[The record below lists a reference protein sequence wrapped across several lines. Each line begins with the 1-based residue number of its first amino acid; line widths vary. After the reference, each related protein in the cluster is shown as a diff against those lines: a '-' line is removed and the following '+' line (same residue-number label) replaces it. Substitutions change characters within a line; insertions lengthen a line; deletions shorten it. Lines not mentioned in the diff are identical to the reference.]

1 MAEKE
6 KKSLTVKITG
16 VLPSVNVIETTD
28 YKDFDSLVKEYINKT
43 GGVLTK
49 ILINEKEV
57 PMKFYDE
64 IKTSFF
70 EGGEVIEL
78 EFSDRNYVLMNLFES
93 GKDYINK
100 IKQNLDS
107 VSKQALLD
115 SEQSHE
121 MLQAVAEGFQAM
133 INIIMIAENQMFF
146 GKAIHTPEQ
155 LDKIKK
161 VVSQIVSSQEKK
173 DSVDLSD
180 IIDFDLPQTLE
191 TFREIFETA
200 EREMKKEKSN

>member
-191 TFREIFETA
+191 TFKEIFENA
-200 EREMKKEKSN
+200 EKEMKKEKSN

>member
-6 KKSLTVKITG
+6 KKSLIVKITG
-16 VLPSVNVIETTD
+16 VLPSVNEIETTD
-28 YKDFDSLVKEYINKT
+28 YKNFDSLVKEYINKT

-49 ILINEKEV
+49 ILVNEKEV
-57 PMKFYDE
+57 PMKFYDD

-93 GKDYINK
+93 GKDYIDK
-100 IKQNLDS
+100 IKQSLDS

-121 MLQAVAEGFQAM
+121 MLKAVAEGFQAM

-155 LDKIKK
+155 LEKIKK
-161 VVSQIVSSQEKK
+161 VVSQIVISQEKK

-191 TFREIFETA
+191 IFRKIFETA

>member
-6 KKSLTVKITG
+6 KKSLIVKITG
-16 VLPSVNVIETTD
+16 VLPSVDEIETTD
-28 YKDFDSLVKEYINKT
+28 YKNFDSLVKEYINKT

-93 GKDYINK
+93 GKDYIDK
-100 IKQNLDS
+100 IKQSLDS

-155 LDKIKK
+155 LEKIKK
-161 VVSQIVSSQEKK
+161 VVSQIVISQEKK

-191 TFREIFETA
+191 IFRKIFETA

>member
-155 LDKIKK
+155 LEKIKK
-161 VVSQIVSSQEKK
+161 VVSQIVISQEKK

-191 TFREIFETA
+191 TFKEIFENA
-200 EREMKKEKSN
+200 EKEMKKEKSN

>member
-28 YKDFDSLVKEYINKT
+28 YKNFDSLVKEYINKT

-49 ILINEKEV
+49 ILVNEKEV
-57 PMKFYDE
+57 PMKFYDD

-155 LDKIKK
+155 LEKIKK
-161 VVSQIVSSQEKK
+161 VVSQIVISQEKK

-191 TFREIFETA
+191 IFRKIFETA

>member
-6 KKSLTVKITG
+6 KKSLIVKITG
-16 VLPSVNVIETTD
+16 VLPSVDEIETTD
-28 YKDFDSLVKEYINKT
+28 YKNFDSLVKEYINKT

-49 ILINEKEV
+49 ILVNEKEV
-57 PMKFYDE
+57 PMKFYDD

-93 GKDYINK
+93 GKDYIDK
-100 IKQNLDS
+100 IKQSLDS

-121 MLQAVAEGFQAM
+121 MLKAVAEGFQAM

-155 LDKIKK
+155 LEKIKK
-161 VVSQIVSSQEKK
+161 VVSQIVISQEKK

-191 TFREIFETA
+191 IFRKIFETA

>member
-16 VLPSVNVIETTD
+16 VLPSINVIETSD

-49 ILINEKEV
+49 IIINEKEV

-107 VSKQALLD
+107 VSRQALLD
-115 SEQSHE
+115 SQQSHE

-191 TFREIFETA
+191 TFKEIFENA
-200 EREMKKEKSN
+200 EKEMKKEKSN

>member
-155 LDKIKK
+155 LEKIKK
-161 VVSQIVSSQEKK
+161 VVSQIVISQEKK

>member
-6 KKSLTVKITG
+6 KKSLIVKITG
-16 VLPSVNVIETTD
+16 VLPSVDEIETTD
-28 YKDFDSLVKEYINKT
+28 YKNFDSLVKEYINKT

-49 ILINEKEV
+49 ILVNEKEV
-57 PMKFYDE
+57 PMKFYDD

-93 GKDYINK
+93 GKDYIDK
-100 IKQNLDS
+100 IKQSLDS

-121 MLQAVAEGFQAM
+121 MLKAVAEGFQAM

-155 LDKIKK
+155 LEKIKK
-161 VVSQIVSSQEKK
+161 VVSQIVISQEKK

>member
-16 VLPSVNVIETTD
+16 VLPSINVIETSD

-49 ILINEKEV
+49 FIINEKEV

-107 VSKQALLD
+107 VSRQALLD
-115 SEQSHE
+115 SQQSHE

-191 TFREIFETA
+191 TFKEIFENA
-200 EREMKKEKSN
+200 EKEMKKEKSN

>member
-6 KKSLTVKITG
+6 KKSLIVKITG
-16 VLPSVNVIETTD
+16 VLPSVDEIETTD
-28 YKDFDSLVKEYINKT
+28 YKNFDSLVKEYINKT

-49 ILINEKEV
+49 ILVNEKEV
-57 PMKFYDE
+57 PMKFYDD

-93 GKDYINK
+93 GKDYIDK
-100 IKQNLDS
+100 IKQSLDS

-155 LDKIKK
+155 LEKIKK
-161 VVSQIVSSQEKK
+161 VVSQIVISQEKK

>member
-16 VLPSVNVIETTD
+16 VLPSINVIETSD

-49 ILINEKEV
+49 IIINEKEV

-107 VSKQALLD
+107 VSRQALLD
-115 SEQSHE
+115 SQQSHE

-191 TFREIFETA
+191 TFKEIFENA
-200 EREMKKEKSN
+200 EKEMKKEKST

>member
-6 KKSLTVKITG
+6 KKSLIVKITG
-16 VLPSVNVIETTD
+16 VLPSVNEIETTD
-28 YKDFDSLVKEYINKT
+28 YKNFDSLVKEYINKT

-49 ILINEKEV
+49 ILVNEKEV
-57 PMKFYDE
+57 PMKFYDD

-93 GKDYINK
+93 AKDYIDK
-100 IKQNLDS
+100 IKQSLDS

-121 MLQAVAEGFQAM
+121 MLKAVAEGFQAM

-155 LDKIKK
+155 LEKIKK
-161 VVSQIVSSQEKK
+161 VVSQIVISQEKK

-191 TFREIFETA
+191 IFRKIFETA

>member
-49 ILINEKEV
+49 IIINEKEV

-107 VSKQALLD
+107 VSRQALLD
-115 SEQSHE
+115 SQQSHE

-191 TFREIFETA
+191 TFKEIFENA
-200 EREMKKEKSN
+200 EKEMKKEKSN

>member
-6 KKSLTVKITG
+6 KKSLIVKITG
-16 VLPSVNVIETTD
+16 VLPSVNEIETTD
-28 YKDFDSLVKEYINKT
+28 YKNFDSLVKEYINKT

-49 ILINEKEV
+49 ILVNEKEV
-57 PMKFYDE
+57 PMKFYDD

-93 GKDYINK
+93 AKDYIDK

-121 MLQAVAEGFQAM
+121 MLKAVAEGFQAM

-155 LDKIKK
+155 LEKIKK
-161 VVSQIVSSQEKK
+161 VVSQIVISQEKK

-191 TFREIFETA
+191 IFRKIFETA

>member
-6 KKSLTVKITG
+6 KKSLIVKITG
-16 VLPSVNVIETTD
+16 VLPSVDEIETTD
-28 YKDFDSLVKEYINKT
+28 YKNFDSLVKEYINKT

-49 ILINEKEV
+49 ILVNEKEV
-57 PMKFYDE
+57 PMKFYDD

-93 GKDYINK
+93 GKDYIDK
-100 IKQNLDS
+100 IKQSLDS

-121 MLQAVAEGFQAM
+121 MLKAVAEGFQAM

-146 GKAIHTPEQ
+146 GKVIHTPEQ
-155 LDKIKK
+155 LEKIKK
-161 VVSQIVSSQEKK
+161 VVSQIVISQEKK
-173 DSVDLSD
+173 DYVDLSD

-191 TFREIFETA
+191 IFRKIFETA

>member
-16 VLPSVNVIETTD
+16 VLPSVNVIEATD

-49 ILINEKEV
+49 ILVNEKEV
-57 PMKFYDE
+57 PMKFYDD

-155 LDKIKK
+155 LEKIKK
-161 VVSQIVSSQEKK
+161 VVSQIVISQEKK

-191 TFREIFETA
+191 IFRKIFETA

>member
-16 VLPSVNVIETTD
+16 VLPSINVIETSD

-49 ILINEKEV
+49 IIINEKEV

-107 VSKQALLD
+107 VSRQALLD
-115 SEQSHE
+115 SQQSHE

-155 LDKIKK
+155 LEKIKK

-191 TFREIFETA
+191 TFKEIFENA
-200 EREMKKEKSN
+200 EKEMKKEKSN

>member
-6 KKSLTVKITG
+6 KKSLIVKITG
-16 VLPSVNVIETTD
+16 VLPSVDEIETTD
-28 YKDFDSLVKEYINKT
+28 YKNFDSLVKEYINKT

-93 GKDYINK
+93 GKDYIDK
-100 IKQNLDS
+100 IKQSLDS

-155 LDKIKK
+155 LEKIKK
-161 VVSQIVSSQEKK
+161 VVSQIVISQEKK

-191 TFREIFETA
+191 
-200 EREMKKEKSN
+200 

>member
-16 VLPSVNVIETTD
+16 VLPSINVIETSD

-155 LDKIKK
+155 LEKIKK
-161 VVSQIVSSQEKK
+161 VVSQIVISQEKK